1 MRLFWARITGSTR
14 YVHALGNVLC
24 CTGDAS
30 GVQEAMV
37 TATPKRDADRR
48 WRAPHPALTP
58 AVAGPLAVVGGLAA
72 LVLVTLGVVL
82 AGSATATAPDR
93 WLQAVVVG
101 WWPDPGEGAYFID
114 YLGDPESVAK
124 AALLLAAVC
133 VAFGRRR
140 LAVVA
145 LLSPVVTGLVTTLG
159 KLVVLRTIHGPDNL
173 SYPSGHAGAIATLA
187 AVLLLLVVDL
197 LRAGRG
203 VGLVV
208 FLVGTV
214 GITAVMAVDQ
224 VAIDAHYP
232 SDTLGGLCAAVAV
245 VAGVALLVDRG
256 AEAVLARRR

>member
-1 MRLFWARITGSTR
+1 MLR
-14 YVHALGNVLC
+14 
-24 CTGDAS
+24 
-30 GVQEAMV
+30 
-37 TATPKRDADRR
+37 ATPNRAEDRR
-48 WRAPHPALTP
+48 WRAPHPALAP
-58 AVAGPLAVVGGLAA
+58 AVAGPIAVVGGLAA
-72 LVLVTLGVVL
+72 LVLVALGVLV
-82 AGSATATAPDR
+82 AGGTAATAPDR
-93 WLQAVVVG
+93 WLQGVVAG
-101 WWPDPGEGAYFID
+101 WWPNPGEVAYFID

-133 VAFGRRR
+133 VALGRRR

-159 KLVVLRTIHGPDNL
+159 KPLVLRTIHGADNL
-173 SYPSGHAGAIATLA
+173 SYPSGHVGAIATLA
-187 AVLLLLVVDL
+187 AVVLLLVVDL

-214 GITAVMAVDQ
+214 GIAAVMAVDQ

-245 VAGVALLVDRG
+245 VAGVAFLVDLG
-256 AEAVLARRR
+256 AEAVLPRRRK